1 MNQMRVMLREA
12 RREDVPRFFEHQT
25 DPEGMRMVGSVR
37 TNHLDRDEFMARWDG
52 ILANDKII
60 KRSIVLRP
68 VVSGRGA
75 GEDGAEVV
83 VGSIN
88 CFERLPDPARPCT
101 IFPGPEIGYWLGR
114 EHRGKGI
121 ASQAVMLFLADV
133 TRRPLYARA
142 ASDNVASIRVLQ
154 NAGFR
159 EIGREMFFANMRGQ
173 EIEETLMVV
182 GEEQ

>member
-1 MNQMRVMLREA
+1 MNQMRVMLRET

-37 TNHLDRDEFMARWDG
+37 ANHLDRDAFIARWDG
-52 ILANDKII
+52 ILANDALI
-60 KRSIVLRP
+60 KRAIVLAEP
-68 VVSGRGA
+68 ASG
-75 GEDGAEVV
+75 GEIV

-88 CFERLPDPARPCT
+88 CFERIPDPARPCT

-121 ASQAVMLFLADV
+121 ASEAVKLFLADV

-142 ASDNVASIRVLQ
+142 ASDNVGSIRVLQ
-154 NAGFR
+154 KAGFK
-159 EIGREMFFANMRGQ
+159 EIGREMFFANMRGTDGKGE
-173 EIEETLMVV
+173 EIEETLMMV
-182 GEEQ
+182 EK